1 MHIHMVRLRLENE
14 DDCADDDGRGMT
26 VMWHLPTSELHGV
39 GGPWGGKMIILIPPT
54 IHVDKKEVVLFSEV
68 GLKTKVSVA
77 MLGVSNAVHLITWKE

>member
-1 MHIHMVRLRLENE
+1 MVWVVP
-14 DDCADDDGRGMT
+14 G
-26 VMWHLPTSELHGV
+26 
-39 GGPWGGKMIILIPPT
+39 GGKMIILIPPT